1 MFFASASNNNN
12 SNTNNHRDQQQY
24 NNYNNMG
31 GAASTTTTSE
41 QYEEAL
47 LLCSPNT
54 RARAP
59 SGSTAMSLMSD
70 FQALSLSE
78 GSKGGRDSM
87 DLEQSCTYCNKDVYC
102 RFSIADIN
110 NVRSKMENQPF
121 TYQNN
126 SFCSLDCFFEQ
137 YATKPGLCMWVDS
150 LFSIAVKHAEFQQKS
165 MRK

>member
-1 MFFASASNNNN
+1 MFFAANTNSANGT
-12 SNTNNHRDQQQY
+12 NTNN
-24 NNYNNMG
+24 NNMG

-70 FQALSLSE
+70 FQALSLDESKMADAGMEVE
-78 GSKGGRDSM
+78 G
-87 DLEQSCTYCNKDVYC
+87 QSCTYCNKDVYC
-102 RFSIADIN
+102 KFSIADIN
-110 NVRSKMENQPF
+110 NIRSKMENQPF
-121 TYQNN
+121 TYQNS
-126 SFCSLDCFFEQ
+126 SFCSLDCFFDQ
-137 YATKPGLCMWVDS
+137 YAAKPGLCMWVDS
-150 LFSIAVKHAEFQQKS
+150 LFSIAVKHAEFFAEGKQPDQA